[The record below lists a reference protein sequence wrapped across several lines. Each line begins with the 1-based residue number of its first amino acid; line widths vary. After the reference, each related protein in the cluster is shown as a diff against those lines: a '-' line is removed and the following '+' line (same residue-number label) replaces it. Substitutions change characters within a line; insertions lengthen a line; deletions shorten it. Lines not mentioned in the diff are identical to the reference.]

1 MWDIINHPEPKE
13 SCSNFGEHGLTWLV
27 IAQTIDHDAPAA
39 SAWTRLVFPV
49 QKLLLGGLS
58 WAVLSGLAWCIRAR
72 LAPPRQAPASSSS
85 NSRRR
90 PKKAQRQ
97 KRALADRR
105 QQQLEG
111 RATLLAAL
119 LDPRKYFQTLLLW
132 HCVGRLV
139 ARLATLAIALS
150 CGFPQ
155 MVRAVA
161 FPALQLQA
169 PQVCLDLFD
178 SLPLQLLVGAPL
190 LWFFW
195 RLRPRWACLSCCLV
209 LLVCGHK

>member
-1 MWDIINHPEPKE
+1 M
-13 SCSNFGEHGLTWLV
+13 

-39 SAWTRLVFPV
+39 SAWTRLVFPC
-49 QKLLLGGLS
+49 QKLLVGGLS

-72 LAPPRQAPASSSS
+72 LPPPRQAPASS

-90 PKKAQRQ
+90 PNKAQRQ
-97 KRALADRR
+97 KRALAARR
-105 QQQLEG
+105 QQQLG
-111 RATLLAAL
+111 DRAALLAAL
-119 LDPRKYFQTLLLW
+119 LDPRKYYQTLLLW

-139 ARLATLAIALS
+139 VHLAALAIALG
-150 CGFPQ
+150 CAVPQ

-161 FPALQLQA
+161 FPALHLQA
-169 PQVCLDLFD
+169 PQVCLDLID
-178 SLPLQLLVGAPL
+178 STPLKLLVGAPL